1 MFGLFTSIHLRS
13 TLKQKEKVPGILYW
27 RASTCILQS
36 MHYMY
41 DSPIHHFVSLVAVK
55 SLPTTEYCKIKVCVN
70 EHFFA
75 TVVVIRRLMKLTFEG
90 VSHVFSRVSL
100 DVMICIVAVACNRVM
115 CQEGP
120 EKLYTLHRSLIRFT
134 WAINCSSTG
143 WW

>member
-1 MFGLFTSIHLRS
+1 MFAKCRIGIRLSSI
-13 TLKQKEKVPGILYW
+13 LKQEETVPGIL
-27 RASTCILQS
+27 LKGLN
-36 MHYMY
+36 MHSAGYTVH
-41 DSPIHHFVSLVAVK
+41 DSPILHFVSLVAVK
-55 SLPTTEYCKIKVCVN
+55 SLPTTEYCKIKVCVK

-120 EKLYTLHRSLIRFT
+120 EKLCTLHRSLIRFT
-134 WAINCSSTG
+134 
-143 WW
+143 

>member
-1 MFGLFTSIHLRS
+1 MFGLFVSIHLRS
-13 TLKQKEKVPGILYW
+13 TLKQEEKVPGIL
-27 RASTCILQS
+27 LKGLN
-36 MHYMY
+36 MHIAEYTLY
-41 DSPIHHFVSLVAVK
+41 DSPILHFVSLVAVK

-134 WAINCSSTG
+134 
-143 WW
+143 